1 MRKLL
6 GKTMLLA
13 VLTAALLTVAAFAA
27 ESGTV
32 NTNALRL
39 RSEPSTTS
47 PTLAYLNTGA
57 QVEILEDLGDWYKV
71 SYKDSTGYLFASY
84 VSSSASASVVST
96 AAAESL
102 HWRLRRDSLRLSPV
116 RDRW

>member
-71 SYKDSTGYLFASY
+71 S
-84 VSSSASASVVST
+84 
-96 AAAESL
+96 
-102 HWRLRRDSLRLSPV
+102 
-116 RDRW
+116 

>member
-47 PTLAYLNTGA
+47 PP
-57 QVEILEDLGDWYKV
+57 
-71 SYKDSTGYLFASY
+71 
-84 VSSSASASVVST
+84 
-96 AAAESL
+96 
-102 HWRLRRDSLRLSPV
+102 SPI
-116 RDRW
+116 

>member
-6 GKTMLLA
+6 GKTLVLA
-13 VLTAALLTVAAFAA
+13 VLTAALLTAAAFAA

-32 NTNALRL
+32 NTDALRF
-39 RSEPSTTS
+39 RSEPSTTA

-71 SYKDSTGYLFASY
+71 SHNGSTGYLFASY
-84 VSSSASASVVST
+84 VSSS
-96 AAAESL
+96 EFGE
-102 HWRLRRDSLRLSPV
+102 
-116 RDRW
+116 